1 MIPLRETRI
10 RDHDRAKGNLAA
22 ERDTKVGRDMST
34 DQEATALETDRTEPS
49 DFAGN
54 TRAYLVVQRNERVE
68 LVEVPNETDVVI
80 GRGTESQVAVDEA
93 RISRRHARVLWSA
106 GQLLVEDLGSRN
118 GTFVNSQELRG
129 ASRSVGAG
137 DTIRVGGLEIVVAVV
152 TAGSDKGGAEP
163 SSKRAGPRPVVAE
176 ELIDGLPGIVV
187 ADASMARMFGFARRI
202 ARANT
207 TVLVLG
213 ETGAGKEIVAQQ
225 IHAWSRRAAAPF
237 VRVNCATLQESLA
250 ESELFG
256 YERGAFTGADR
267 RKTGFAEAANGGTLF
282 LDELGELSLPVQ
294 AKLLAMLEN
303 RAIVRVGSA
312 VETPVDVRVISATH
326 RDLTSEI
333 AAGRFREDL
342 YYRLG
347 VVVVRV
353 PPLRERPSEVVLLA
367 KLFAKRFGADF
378 GWADPVIAQDAS
390 VALASYKWPGNVREL
405 RNAIEHAMLVT
416 EDGTIK
422 AEHLPE
428 TLTRANVAQPNEEEG
443 GVKAAISKLERESI
457 AEALRA
463 EQGNRTRAAR
473 RIGIS
478 LRSLLYKI
486 EKYKLR

>member
-1 MIPLRETRI
+1 
-10 RDHDRAKGNLAA
+10 
-22 ERDTKVGRDMST
+22 MST
-34 DQEATALETDRTEPS
+34 DQEPTELETDRTDPS
-49 DFAGN
+49 DFSGN
-54 TRAYLVVQRNERVE
+54 ARAYLVVQRGERVE
-68 LVEVPNETDVVI
+68 VVEVPDGKEVVI
-80 GRGTESQVAVDEA
+80 GRGTESHVAIDDA
-93 RISRRHARVLWSA
+93 RASRRHARVFWSA
-106 GQLLVEDLGSRN
+106 GQLLIEDLQSRN
-118 GTFVNSQELRG
+118 GTLVNTQELRG
-129 ASRSVGAG
+129 ASRPVGAG
-137 DTIRVGGLEIVVAVV
+137 DTLRVGGLEVVVAVV
-152 TAGSDKGGAEP
+152 SAASQGLEREP
-163 SSKRAGPRPVVAE
+163 VSKPSRPPSAATE
-176 ELIDGLPGIVV
+176 ELPASLNGVVV
-187 ADASMARMFGFARRI
+187 ADANMSRMFGFARRI

-207 TVLVLG
+207 TVLILG
-213 ETGAGKEIVAQQ
+213 ETGSGKEVVAQQ
-225 IHAWSRRAAAPF
+225 IHAWSRRAGAPF

-267 RKTGFAEAANGGTLF
+267 RKVGFAEAANGGTLF

-303 RAIVRVGSA
+303 RAIIRVGSA

-326 RDLTSEI
+326 RDLNSEI

-342 YYRLG
+342 FYRLG

-378 GWADPVIAQDAS
+378 GWKDPVFAQEAS
-390 VALASYKWPGNVREL
+390 AALAAYKWPGNVREL

-416 EDGTIK
+416 DDGTIR

-428 TLTRANVAQPNEEEG
+428 TLTRPSMVPPADEDEVG
-443 GVKAAISKLERESI
+443 GVKAAMSKLERETI

-486 EKYKLR
+486 DKYKLK

>member
-1 MIPLRETRI
+1 VSHLAETPI
-10 RDHDRAKGNLAA
+10 RRNGSARGNSAT
-22 ERDTKVGRDMST
+22 ERDTKVSHGMST
-34 DQEATALETDRTEPS
+34 DQEPTELETDRTEPA
-49 DFAGN
+49 DFSGN
-54 TRAYLVVQRNERVE
+54 TRAYLVVQRNERAEV
-68 LVEVPNETDVVI
+68 VEVPSGTEVVI
-80 GRGTESQVAVDEA
+80 GRGTESQVAMDEA
-93 RISRRHARVLWSA
+93 RVSRRHARVLWSA

-118 GTFVNSQELRG
+118 GTFVNSHELRG
-129 ASRSVGAG
+129 ASRAVGAG
-137 DTIRVGGLEIVVAVV
+137 DNIRVGGLEIVVAVV
-152 TAGSDKGGAEP
+152 TAGSDGVEP
-163 SSKRAGPRPVVAE
+163 APASKPARPRQVAE
-176 ELIDGLPGIVV
+176 ALTDGLAGIVV
-187 ADASMARMFGFARRI
+187 ADANMARMFGFARRI

-207 TVLVLG
+207 TVLILG

-225 IHAWSRRAAAPF
+225 IHAWSRRADAAF

-312 VETPVDVRVISATH
+312 IETPVDVRVISATH

-333 AAGRFREDL
+333 ASGRFREDL

-367 KLFAKRFGADF
+367 KLFAKRFGADL
-378 GWADPVIAQDAS
+378 GWAEPVIAQDAS
-390 VALASYKWPGNVREL
+390 AALAAYRWPGNVREL
-405 RNAIEHAMLVT
+405 RNAIEHAMLIT
-416 EDGTIK
+416 EDGTIR
-422 AEHLPE
+422 AEDLPE
-428 TLTRANVAQPNEEEG
+428 TLTRPNVDQPNEAEG
-443 GVKAAISKLERESI
+443 GVKAAVSKLERESI

-463 EQGNRTRAAR
+463 EQGNRTRASR
-473 RIGIS
+473 RLGIS